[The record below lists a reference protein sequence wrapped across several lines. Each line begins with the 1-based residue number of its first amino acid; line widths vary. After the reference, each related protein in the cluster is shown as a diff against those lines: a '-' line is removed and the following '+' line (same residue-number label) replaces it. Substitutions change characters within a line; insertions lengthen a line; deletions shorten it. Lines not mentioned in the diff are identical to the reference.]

1 MKKIDF
7 YLVILAIIFSLFLN
21 KQVNQFVNFVI
32 PSTKINLKILDTN
45 KQGMVLLETD
55 EKVKISDIKIDDDI
69 ELIPKGKYN
78 YTSNALWVK
87 NNNKE
92 VELEI
97 KKLPN
102 LKISF
107 YNIAA
112 QKIEII
118 SGKNKQVIDL
128 EKNSQGDTVD
138 YFPFANSKL
147 FLIYTV
153 GIYILLSILI
163 YIGIMIIFVKKKIT
177 SKRIDFLNS
186 YSPLKMFFIIYILIS
201 LYVSYK
207 FIFNTLPKSIYI
219 NGEFFGDQRYYWEL
233 GTFLF
238 KGQYTEILKRSYTFR
253 GYITFTIPAIAQM
266 LGHYLNINSHWI
278 FTMINNF
285 FISIL
290 LAYIIP
296 EIYNQLSNKKAKNY
310 QILILF
316 FIFSFFWKGV
326 YYAVLFDI
334 FGAVFL
340 LWMILKI
347 LKQKNKKDV
356 FLAGIFGGIATLCR
370 GNYVWAVIILFL
382 VKIVY
387 ELFKNKK
394 ISLMNIFLFWSG
406 IILICL
412 PQVKINYDLGH
423 IGLFTFDKIGSY
435 KPVPDEKVTVFL
447 INESMRNFFLT
458 YPMGLGDRT
467 SQQILIN
474 FSQGARL
481 NMNQIL
487 SAFIYSPIETIIVI
501 LKKIFLAL
509 DTRTNESY
517 PKDLRNLTFFSLVN
531 YFIIATSLFF
541 TKNKVFTKKEKLLGI
556 SLFISAILPQTIM
569 NVEWRYYIVLYLM
582 VYYVF
587 VFKFVSL
594 VEQKEKFSELKKEGY
609 FKFISFAIVIF
620 FVISSYYLH

>member
-7 YLVILAIIFSLFLN
+7 YLVALAIIFSLFLN

-78 YTSNALWVK
+78 YTSNALWIK

-102 LKISF
+102 LKLSF

-112 QKIEII
+112 QKIEIT
-118 SGKNKQVIDL
+118 SGKYVQIIDL

-163 YIGIMIIFVKKKIT
+163 YIGIMIIFVKKKII

-201 LYVSYK
+201 LYVGYNFLSD
-207 FIFNTLPKSIYI
+207 TLPKTLYI
-219 NGEFFGDQRYYWEL
+219 NGNFFGDQGYYWGL
-233 GTFLF
+233 GNHLF
-238 KGQYTEILKRSYTFR
+238 KGQYNKILKESYTFR
-253 GYITFTIPAIAQM
+253 GYITFIVPAITQM

-285 FISIL
+285 FIAIL
-290 LAYIIP
+290 LAYIVP
-296 EIYNQLSNKKAKNY
+296 EIYNEISEKKAKNY
-310 QILILF
+310 HILTLF
-316 FIFSFFWKGV
+316 LIFSFFWKGV
-326 YYAVLFDI
+326 YYSVLFDI
-334 FGAVFL
+334 FGVTFL
-340 LWMILKI
+340 LWMVLKI
-347 LKQKNKKDV
+347 LKLKTKKDV
-356 FLAGIFGGIATLCR
+356 FLAGIFGGIAALCR
-370 GNYVWAVIILFL
+370 GNYVWTIVILFL
-382 VKIVY
+382 VKILY
-387 ELFKNKK
+387 DLIKTKK
-394 ISLMNIFLFWSG
+394 ISLISIFLFWLG
-406 IILICL
+406 VILICL

-423 IGLFTFDKIGSY
+423 IGLFPFDRVGSY
-435 KPVPDEKVTVFL
+435 VPNEKLVVYL

-501 LKKIFLAL
+501 VKKIILAL

-517 PKDLRNLTFFSLVN
+517 PRELWNLTFFSLVN

-541 TKNKVFTKKEKLLGI
+541 LKDKVFTKKEKVLGI
-556 SLFISAILPQTIM
+556 LLFISAILPQTIM
-569 NVEWRYYIVLYLM
+569 TVEWRYYIVLYLM
-582 VYYVF
+582 VYYIF

-609 FKFISFAIVIF
+609 FKFVPFMIVMF

>member
-7 YLVILAIIFSLFLN
+7 YLVVLAILFSLFLN
-21 KQVNQFVNFVI
+21 KEVNRLVNFII
-32 PSTKINLKILDTN
+32 PSTNISLKVLDTD
-45 KQGMVLLETD
+45 KQGIILLETD
-55 EKVKISDIKIDDDI
+55 EKVKISDAKIDGDF
-69 ELIPKGKYN
+69 EFIPKGKYGYN
-78 YTSNALWVK
+78 FNALWIK

-92 VELEI
+92 IELEI

-296 EIYNQLSNKKAKNY
+296 EIHNQLSDKKAKNY

-370 GNYVWAVIILFL
+370 GNYVWTVMILFL

-501 LKKIFLAL
+501 VKKIFLAL

>member
-7 YLVILAIIFSLFLN
+7 YLVALAIIFSLFLN

-32 PSTKINLKILDTN
+32 PSAKINLKILDTD

-55 EKVKISDIKIDDDI
+55 EKIKISDIKIDNDI

-87 NNNKE
+87 NNNRE
-92 VELEI
+92 IELEI

-112 QKIEII
+112 QKIEIT
-118 SGKNKQVIDL
+118 SGKYVQIIDL
-128 EKNSQGDTVD
+128 EKNSQGEIVD

-147 FLIYTV
+147 FIIYTV
-153 GIYILLSILI
+153 GLYILLSIFI
-163 YIGIMIIFVKKKIT
+163 YIGIRILFIKKKY
-177 SKRIDFLNS
+177 KKIDFLND
-186 YSPLKMFFIIYILIS
+186 YSPPKMFFILYTLIS

-207 FIFNTLPKSIYI
+207 FLSNTLPKGIYSPKPYT
-219 NGEFFGDQRYYWEL
+219 GFAGDQAYYWKL
-233 GTFLF
+233 GEYFI
-238 KGQYTEILKRSYTFR
+238 KGQYEEILKGSYTFR
-253 GYITFTIPAIAQM
+253 GYITFAIPAIAQI
-266 LGHYLNINSHWI
+266 LGYYLKINSHWL

-285 FISIL
+285 FITIL
-290 LAYIIP
+290 LVYIVP
-296 EIYNQLSNKKAKNY
+296 EIHNQLSDKKAKNY

-347 LKQKNKKDV
+347 LKQKNKKDIFV
-356 FLAGIFGGIATLCR
+356 AGIFGGIATLCR
-370 GNYVWAVIILFL
+370 GNYVWTVMILFL
-382 VKIVY
+382 VKIAY

-394 ISLMNIFLFWSG
+394 VSLINIFLFWSG

-412 PQVKINYDLGH
+412 PQIKINYDLGH
-423 IGLFTFDKIGSY
+423 IGLFPFDRVGSY
-435 KPVPDEKVTVFL
+435 VPGEKVTVFL

-474 FSQGARL
+474 FSQEARL
-481 NMNQIL
+481 TMNQIL

-501 LKKIFLAL
+501 VKKIFLAL

-517 PKDLRNLTFFSLVN
+517 PSELWELTFYSLVN

-541 TKNKVFTKKEKLLGI
+541 LKDKVFTKKEKVLGI
-556 SLFISAILPQTIM
+556 LLFISAILPQTIM
-569 NVEWRYYIVLYLM
+569 TVEWRYYIVLYFI
-582 VYYVF
+582 VYYIF

-594 VEQKEKFSELKKEGY
+594 IEQKEKFSELKKEGY
-609 FKFISFAIVIF
+609 FKFVPFMIVIF

>member
-7 YLVILAIIFSLFLN
+7 YLVALAIIFSLFLN

-78 YTSNALWVK
+78 YTSNALWIK

-102 LKISF
+102 LKLSF

-112 QKIEII
+112 QKIEIT
-118 SGKNKQVIDL
+118 SGKYVQIIDL

-201 LYVSYK
+201 LYVGYNFLSD
-207 FIFNTLPKSIYI
+207 TLPKTLYI
-219 NGEFFGDQRYYWEL
+219 NGNFFGDQGYYWGL
-233 GTFLF
+233 GNHLF
-238 KGQYTEILKRSYTFR
+238 KGQYNKILKESYTFR
-253 GYITFTIPAIAQM
+253 GYITFIVPAITQM

-285 FISIL
+285 FIAIL
-290 LAYIIP
+290 LAYIVP
-296 EIYNQLSNKKAKNY
+296 EIYNEISEKKAKNY
-310 QILILF
+310 HILTLF
-316 FIFSFFWKGV
+316 IIFSFFWKGV
-326 YYAVLFDI
+326 YYSVLFDI
-334 FGAVFL
+334 FGVTFL
-340 LWMILKI
+340 LWMVLKI
-347 LKQKNKKDV
+347 LKLKTKKDV
-356 FLAGIFGGIATLCR
+356 FLAGIFGGIAALCR
-370 GNYVWAVIILFL
+370 GNYVWTIVILFL
-382 VKIVY
+382 VKILY
-387 ELFKNKK
+387 DLIKTKK
-394 ISLMNIFLFWSG
+394 ISLISIFLFCLG
-406 IILICL
+406 VILICL

-423 IGLFTFDKIGSY
+423 IGLFPFDRVGSY
-435 KPVPDEKVTVFL
+435 VPNEKLVVYL

-501 LKKIFLAL
+501 VKKIILAL

-517 PKDLRNLTFFSLVN
+517 PRELWNLTFFSLVN

-541 TKNKVFTKKEKLLGI
+541 LKDKVFTKKEKVLGI
-556 SLFISAILPQTIM
+556 LLFISAILPQTIM
-569 NVEWRYYIVLYLM
+569 TVEWRYYIVLYLM
-582 VYYVF
+582 VYYIF

-609 FKFISFAIVIF
+609 FKFVPFMIVMF

>member
-7 YLVILAIIFSLFLN
+7 YLVALAILFSLFLN
-21 KQVNQFVNFVI
+21 KEVNRFVNFIV
-32 PSTKINLKILDTN
+32 PSTNISLKVLDTD
-45 KQGMVLLETD
+45 KQGIILLETD
-55 EKVKISDIKIDDDI
+55 EKVKISDAKTDGDF
-69 ELIPKGKYN
+69 EFIPKGKYGYN
-78 YTSNALWVK
+78 FNALWIK

-92 VELEI
+92 IELEI

-118 SGKNKQVIDL
+118 SGKNRQVIDL

-147 FLIYTV
+147 FLIYSI
-153 GIYILLSILI
+153 GSYILLSILI

-177 SKRIDFLNS
+177 SKKIDFLNS

-253 GYITFTIPAIAQM
+253 GYITFTVPAIAQM

-290 LAYIIP
+290 LAYILP

-310 QILILF
+310 HILTLF
-316 FIFSFFWKGV
+316 LIFSFFWKGV
-326 YYAVLFDI
+326 YYSVLFDI
-334 FGAVFL
+334 FGVTFL
-340 LWMILKI
+340 LWMVLKI
-347 LKQKNKKDV
+347 LKLKTKKDV
-356 FLAGIFGGIATLCR
+356 FLAGIFGGIAALCR
-370 GNYVWAVIILFL
+370 GNYVWTIVIIFL
-382 VKIVY
+382 VKILY
-387 ELFKNKK
+387 DLIKTKK
-394 ISLMNIFLFWSG
+394 ISLISIFLFWLG
-406 IILICL
+406 VILICL

-423 IGLFTFDKIGSY
+423 IGLFPFDRVGSY
-435 KPVPDEKVTVFL
+435 VPNEKLVVCL
-447 INESMRNFFLT
+447 INESMRDLFLT
-458 YPMGLGDRT
+458 YPMLIGDKT

-487 SAFIYSPIETIIVI
+487 SAFIYSPIETVIVI
-501 LKKIFLAL
+501 AKKIILAL

-517 PKDLRNLTFFSLVN
+517 PRELWNLTFFSLVN

-541 TKNKVFTKKEKLLGI
+541 LKDKVFTKKEKVLGI
-556 SLFISAILPQTIM
+556 LLFISAILPQTIM
-569 NVEWRYYIVLYLM
+569 TVEWRYYIILYIM
-582 VYYVF
+582 IYYIF

-594 VEQKEKFSELKKEGY
+594 VEQKGKFSELKKEGY
-609 FKFISFAIVIF
+609 FKFVPFMIVIL

>member
-7 YLVILAIIFSLFLN
+7 YLVALAIIFSLFLN

-78 YTSNALWVK
+78 YTSNALWIK

-102 LKISF
+102 LKLSF

-112 QKIEII
+112 QKIEIT
-118 SGKNKQVIDL
+118 SGKYVQIIDL

-201 LYVSYK
+201 LYVGYNFLSD
-207 FIFNTLPKSIYI
+207 TLPKTLYI
-219 NGEFFGDQRYYWEL
+219 NGNFFGDQGYYWGL
-233 GTFLF
+233 GNHLF
-238 KGQYTEILKRSYTFR
+238 KGQYNKILKESYTFR
-253 GYITFTIPAIAQM
+253 GYITFIVPAITQM

-285 FISIL
+285 FIAIL
-290 LAYIIP
+290 LAYIVP
-296 EIYNQLSNKKAKNY
+296 EIYNEISEKKAKNY
-310 QILILF
+310 HILTLF
-316 FIFSFFWKGV
+316 LIFSFFWKGV
-326 YYAVLFDI
+326 YYSVLFDI
-334 FGAVFL
+334 FGVTFL
-340 LWMILKI
+340 LWMVLKI
-347 LKQKNKKDV
+347 LKLKTKKDV
-356 FLAGIFGGIATLCR
+356 FLAGIFGGIAALCR
-370 GNYVWAVIILFL
+370 GNYVWTIVILFL
-382 VKIVY
+382 VKILY
-387 ELFKNKK
+387 DLIKTKK
-394 ISLMNIFLFWSG
+394 ISLISIFLFWLG
-406 IILICL
+406 VILICL

-423 IGLFTFDKIGSY
+423 IGLFPFDRVGSY
-435 KPVPDEKVTVFL
+435 VPNEKLVVYL

-458 YPMGLGDRT
+458 YPMLIGDRT

-481 NMNQIL
+481 TMNQIF

-501 LKKIFLAL
+501 VKKIFLAL
-509 DTRTNESY
+509 DTRTNEPY
-517 PKDLRNLTFFSLVN
+517 PKELWELTFFSLIN

-541 TKNKVFTKKEKLLGI
+541 TKNKLFTKKEKILGI
-556 SLFISAILPQTIM
+556 LLFVSAILPQTIM
-569 NVEWRYYIVLYLM
+569 TVEWRYYIVLYFM
-582 VYYVF
+582 VYYIF

-594 VEQKEKFSELKKEGY
+594 VEQKGKFSELKKEGY
-609 FKFISFAIVIF
+609 FKFVSFMIVIF

>member
-118 SGKNKQVIDL
+118 SGKNRQVIDL

-147 FLIYTV
+147 FLIYSI
-153 GIYILLSILI
+153 GSYILLSILI

-177 SKRIDFLNS
+177 SKKIDFLNS

-219 NGEFFGDQRYYWEL
+219 NGEFFGD
-233 GTFLF
+233 
-238 KGQYTEILKRSYTFR
+238 
-253 GYITFTIPAIAQM
+253 
-266 LGHYLNINSHWI
+266 
-278 FTMINNF
+278 
-285 FISIL
+285 
-290 LAYIIP
+290 
-296 EIYNQLSNKKAKNY
+296 
-310 QILILF
+310 
-316 FIFSFFWKGV
+316 
-326 YYAVLFDI
+326 
-334 FGAVFL
+334 
-340 LWMILKI
+340 
-347 LKQKNKKDV
+347 
-356 FLAGIFGGIATLCR
+356 
-370 GNYVWAVIILFL
+370 
-382 VKIVY
+382 
-387 ELFKNKK
+387 
-394 ISLMNIFLFWSG
+394 
-406 IILICL
+406 
-412 PQVKINYDLGH
+412 
-423 IGLFTFDKIGSY
+423 
-435 KPVPDEKVTVFL
+435 
-447 INESMRNFFLT
+447 
-458 YPMGLGDRT
+458 
-467 SQQILIN
+467 
-474 FSQGARL
+474 
-481 NMNQIL
+481 
-487 SAFIYSPIETIIVI
+487 
-501 LKKIFLAL
+501 
-509 DTRTNESY
+509 
-517 PKDLRNLTFFSLVN
+517 
-531 YFIIATSLFF
+531 
-541 TKNKVFTKKEKLLGI
+541 
-556 SLFISAILPQTIM
+556 
-569 NVEWRYYIVLYLM
+569 
-582 VYYVF
+582 
-587 VFKFVSL
+587 
-594 VEQKEKFSELKKEGY
+594 
-609 FKFISFAIVIF
+609 
-620 FVISSYYLH
+620 